1 MIWDFIIIGAA
12 ILVFIILARRIPLAK
27 ELDTKEKA
35 EVSDDQMTTY
45 GKISQ
50 ADDYFDKKNFPK
62 AEELYVQA
70 AASEP
75 NNPKI
80 YSKLGAIYLEQKNFY
95 DAKEA
100 FSAALKADPDN
111 ASRHINLGLAYM
123 GLKDYFKAAQTF
135 QDGLKLNPKNKKYQR
150 LLERAEKAQ
159 TREKKKEKS

>member
-12 ILVFIILARRIPLAK
+12 TLVFIILARRIPLAK
-27 ELDTKEKA
+27 ELDTKEKV

-50 ADDYFDKKNFPK
+50 ADDYFDKKNFSK

-75 NNPKI
+75 NNSKI
-80 YSKLGAIYLEQKNFY
+80 YSKLGAIYLEQGNFY

-100 FSAALKADPDN
+100 FLAALKNDPDN

-135 QDGLKLNPKNKKYQR
+135 QDGLNFDPKNKKYQR
-150 LLERAEKAQ
+150 LLEKAEKAQ
-159 TREKKKEKS
+159 DREKNRK